1 MQPHRAVAFVALGAN
16 LGPRRA
22 TLRWAVHALATSEG
36 VWVTGLSRWH
46 TTEPV
51 GGPPGQ
57 SRYVNGVARLET
69 TRTPHELLS
78 ILQELEA
85 RSGRARARTARD
97 LPRTLDLDLLAYDDV
112 VIADAR
118 LELPHPR
125 LAERTFVLAPL
136 CDVAPDFLLHG
147 SGRTAREQLARL
159 EGGRGEERVRDD
171 SISEV
176 HA

>member
-1 MQPHRAVAFVALGAN
+1 MQTHRAVAFVALGAN

-22 TLRWAVHALATSEG
+22 TLRWAVQALGTTEG
-36 VWVTGLSRWH
+36 VWVTALSRWH

-57 SRYVNGVARLET
+57 SRYVNGVVRLET

-85 RSGRARARTARD
+85 RSGRVRERAARD
-97 LPRTLDLDLLAYDDV
+97 LPRTLDLDLLAFDDV
-112 VIADAR
+112 VIADER
-118 LELPHPR
+118 LVLPHPR

-136 CDVAPDFLLHG
+136 CDVAPDFVLRD
-147 SGRTAREQLARL
+147 SGRTAQEQLALLAGARTNAH
-159 EGGRGEERVRDD
+159 V
-171 SISEV
+171 EV
-176 HA
+176 LA